1 MFNKTI
7 AIAFAT
13 IALITAAH
21 ADTTVRVNRML
32 KYASTEPL
40 LYRVTELLPEYAKK
54 EGIND
59 VKVEFVDILEST
71 KANEAMLLGQ
81 IDIIWG
87 GINGFGILYD
97 KKPEDTKIL
106 AGGEEFDNWLVC
118 GNPKI
123 KTLHDIGPTT
133 KIAMKGLNS
142 GEQMLLREFTAAEFG
157 DEQFDKF
164 ASNIVVMPRDQA
176 LAQIISDK
184 PEIECGV
191 IGTPWQNI
199 AVQKGAHIVAQS
211 IPNKTYG
218 TLNLVYSTKH
228 WLDANPKLARAWIA
242 AQHQAVQE
250 FEHDPI
256 PMLKTYIERDQVTE
270 PTIEELIKQKRENK
284 DVYEV
289 SPQKDLAFIDFMY
302 RVGILTGA
310 GKGHKDMVWDEKLVK

>member
-21 ADTTVRVNRML
+21 AETTVRVNRML

-40 LYRVTELLPEYAKK
+40 LYKVAELLPEYAKR

-59 VKVEFVDILEST
+59 VKVEFVDIIETT
-71 KANEAMLLGQ
+71 KANEALLLGQ
-81 IDIIWG
+81 IDIIFG

-123 KTLHDIGPTT
+123 KNLRDITTTT

-142 GEQMLLREFTAAEFG
+142 GEQMLLREYTALEFG
-157 DEQFDKF
+157 EAQFDKF
-164 ASNIVVMPRDQA
+164 SSNIVVMPRDQA

-184 PEIECGV
+184 PEIDCGV

-199 AVQKGAHIVAQS
+199 AVQKGAHIVARLT
-211 IPNKTYG
+211 PNKTLG
-218 TLNLVYSTKH
+218 TLNLVYSTKRY
-228 WLDANPKLARAWIA
+228 LDANPKLAHAWIN
-242 AQHQAVQE
+242 AQRQAVKE

-256 PMLKTYIERDQVTE
+256 PMLKVYIERDQVTD
-270 PTIEELIKQKRENK
+270 PTIEELLKQKRENK

-289 SPQKDLAFIDFMY
+289 SPQKDVNFIKFMY

-310 GKGHKDMVWDEKLVK
+310 GKDHKDMVWDEKLVK